1 MKHLCLCLSVYT
13 ITQKYRVE
21 EKNEYIAE
29 NQTCSE
35 EFDIGH
41 GLMKVKVKEG
51 LLSQF
56 KLTNYNLGKKLKLHL
71 N

>member
-1 MKHLCLCLSVYT
+1 MFVSLVYT
-13 ITQKYRVE
+13 ITQKYQVE

-29 NQTCSE
+29 NQTFSE

-41 GLMKVKVKEG
+41 GPIKVKVKEG
-51 LLSQF
+51 LSSQF
-56 KLTNYNLGKKLKLHL
+56 KLTNYNLGKKLKRHS